1 MPKDYKDWK
10 RNFYRMQKLIIFL
23 APTLLLSFL
32 AFGLQ
37 PALAH
42 EEADFG
48 DIKVV
53 AGWVNEPPLAN
64 QLNGIIL
71 MVSQVSNGQP
81 VNNAPAQLD
90 VTLQKGA
97 DNMPLN
103 FQPTEEAGSYTA
115 TILPTQPGQYAV
127 VMQGAVAGQAINGQI
142 QIEDV
147 EDTAR
152 FAFPPVASTDG
163 SSSISSSNSSSSSS
177 SSSNLIP
184 QGLIEQL
191 QIVIADL
198 TAQVEQSNVT
208 ATQANNLTQSIT
220 GSIGELQ
227 TSADRAYLFSLIGV
241 GVGTAGIAI
250 GVVALSRREK
260 I

>member
-115 TILPTQPGQYAV
+115 TILPTQAGQYAV
-127 VMQGAVAGQAINGQI
+127 VMQGAVAGQAINGLI

-163 SSSISSSNSSSSSS
+163 SSSINSSNSSSSSS
-177 SSSNLIP
+177 NQIP

>member
-1 MPKDYKDWK
+1 
-10 RNFYRMQKLIIFL
+10 MQKLIIFL

-32 AFGLQ
+32 AFSLQ

-127 VMQGAVAGQAINGQI
+127 VMQGAVAGQAINGLI

-152 FAFPPVASTDG
+152 FAFPPVASTD
-163 SSSISSSNSSSSSS
+163 S
-177 SSSNLIP
+177 SSSNQIP
-184 QGLIEQL
+184 EGLIDQL
-191 QIVIADL
+191 QMGIADL

-220 GSIGELQ
+220 ESIGELH

-250 GVVALSRREK
+250 GVAALSRREK

>member
-32 AFGLQ
+32 AFSLQ

-115 TILPTQPGQYAV
+115 TILPTQAGQYAV

-177 SSSNLIP
+177 NQIP

-227 TSADRAYLFSLIGV
+227 TSADRAYLFGLIGV

>member
-1 MPKDYKDWK
+1 
-10 RNFYRMQKLIIFL
+10 MQKLIIFL

-32 AFGLQ
+32 AFSLQ

-42 EEADFG
+42 EETDFG

-177 SSSNLIP
+177 SNQIP

>member
-1 MPKDYKDWK
+1 ME
-10 RNFYRMQKLIIFL
+10 KLTIFL
-23 APTLLLSFL
+23 AATVLLSFL
-32 AFGLQ
+32 AFNLQ
-37 PALAH
+37 PVLAH
-42 EEADFG
+42 EEVVFG
-48 DIKVV
+48 DIRIVG
-53 AGWVNEPPLAN
+53 GWENEPPLVN
-64 QLNGIIL
+64 QLNGIVL
-71 MVSQVSNGQP
+71 MISQVSNGQP
-81 VNNAPAQLD
+81 VNNALAQLD
-90 VTLQKGA
+90 ITLQKGA
-97 DNMPLN
+97 ESIPLN
-103 FQPTEEAGSYTA
+103 FQPTEEAGAYTA
-115 TILPTQPGQYAV
+115 TILPTQTGQYAI
-127 VMQGAVAGQAINGQI
+127 VMRGTVAGQAINGQI
-142 QIEDV
+142 EIEDV

-152 FAFPPVASTDG
+152 FTFPPVESTDG
-163 SSSISSSNSSSSSS
+163 SSSSSNSSS
-177 SSSNLIP
+177 NQIP